1 MWTGLEV
8 RQLKVLVL
16 HSLGDPEKSPISLKN
31 HVFALQKYCPE
42 HEYVFHDTTTDRPW
56 SLAGL
61 EVDAI
66 ILDVTFLGARW
77 AEGRGFHRL
86 KRDYAFIADCTA
98 LKLAFPQ
105 DEYDCNELLDEWM
118 CEWRIDVVF
127 SVIAQHRNILYPKYS
142 RTGEIRLA
150 YTGYIDDSLALIQP
164 SPWDT
169 RGIDI
174 GYRARKLPP
183 YFGRLGEVK
192 WQIGVLVNR
201 CCAGK
206 KLILDIALG
215 DNGTLNGTTW
225 LDFINNSKF
234 TLGANSGSSLLD
246 PQGDI
251 QRNVRRYLAANP
263 HASFDEVEESC
274 FPGLDGRNEFTAISP
289 RVIEAGMLG
298 SCQILVEGHYSGIL
312 KPWEHYIPIKA
323 DASDFDKVL
332 EAMQDRTLTDR
343 LIVRC
348 RATLLDTT
356 ALHYRSHANEVIRLI
371 AERTYGAGV
380 GPVGTEVRPVVQIEI
395 RRLLM
400 LIFQRFSE
408 SVLRSCWRVLVP
420 KVARSWIVSF
430 RQRF

>member
-1 MWTGLEV
+1 MG
-8 RQLKVLVL
+8 QLKVLIL

-56 SLAGL
+56 SLTGL

-66 ILDVTFLGARW
+66 ILDVTFLCARW
-77 AEGRGFHRL
+77 AEGGGFHRL

-127 SVIAQHRNILYPKYS
+127 SVIAQHWDILYPKYS

-150 YTGYIDDSLALIQP
+150 YTGYIDDSLAQIQP
-164 SPWDT
+164 SPWDA
-169 RGIDI
+169 RWIDI

-192 WQIGVLVNR
+192 WQIGEIVKRLCIDSNLVN
-201 CCAGK
+201 
-206 KLILDIALG
+206 DIVTG
-215 DNGTLNGTTW
+215 DRGTLTGEAW

-234 TLGANSGSSLLD
+234 TLGSNSGSSLLD
-246 PQGDI
+246 PRGNI
-251 QRNVRRYLAANP
+251 QRKVRRYIAEHPN
-263 HASFDEVEESC
+263 ASFDEVEKAC
-274 FPGLDGRNEFTAISP
+274 FLGLDGRNEFTAISP

-298 SCQILVEGHYSGIL
+298 SCQILVEGYYSGII

-332 EAMQDRTLTDR
+332 EAMQDRELTDR
-343 LIVRC
+343 LIACC
-348 RATLLDTT
+348 RATLLDTS
-356 ALHYRSHANEVIRLI
+356 ALHYRSYANEVIRLI
-371 AERTYGAGV
+371 AERTPDSGV
-380 GPVGTEVRPVVQIEI
+380 CAVGTKVQPVIQIKI

-400 LIFQRFSE
+400 LMFQRFLE
-408 SVLRSCWRVLVP
+408 SVLRSFWRVLVP
-420 KVARSWIVSF
+420 KAARSWIVSLK
-430 RQRF
+430 QRL